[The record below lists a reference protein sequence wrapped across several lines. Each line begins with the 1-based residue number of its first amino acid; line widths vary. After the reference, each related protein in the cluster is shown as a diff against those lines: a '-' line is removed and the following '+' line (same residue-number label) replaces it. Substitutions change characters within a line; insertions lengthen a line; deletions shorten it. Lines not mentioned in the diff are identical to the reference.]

1 MKSLPL
7 IILTVFLGDI
17 LYAQPQRK
25 SKIPNSGSEENMP
38 LLMPDNFDSLL
49 LVAWRQEE
57 GEPDVNNPLLEPAM
71 PWDAGGVMAHGTV
84 LLDPIDGLWKAW
96 QVSTPGE
103 AELKDGIKSFH
114 EQQRRIT
121 YLESKDGVSWYRPKL
136 DVVKWPG
143 YKQTNI
149 LFDLN
154 SGGTAVYSSVLIDTT
169 NKEWPYEMFLIRNP
183 SLGPDSTHVGH
194 LPAPTS
200 EKRGLYRYRSR
211 DGIHWELI
219 AGPLFNLGRG
229 GDVIY
234 IYKEPDGSYLAYFK
248 QYSLEPGDRI
258 IPFDNNSQQ
267 LVRRIGRNT
276 SPDGNSWGP
285 RKIIFGRDWRD
296 AGFAQY
302 LELCPIRV
310 PGGFVGMLT
319 YYDASN
325 KTMSLQMAASR
336 DGINWWRPDRRPALP
351 NAPLGDYGGGMI
363 WQMHQPILADGRMY
377 VYYGGT
383 KGLHGEVLDSRFH
396 PRIEVGN
403 ESVSGV
409 PTPTLPFY
417 SALCRASWEEDRLYA
432 LAPVVG
438 GPTIGRALTKPE
450 NSGKGTLEV
459 NVLVGKG
466 GEFRVELIDKNGV
479 AIPGFSA
486 ADCMPISGDHRKVSI
501 QWKGGKRA
509 PVDEVRIRFVL
520 KDAFL
525 YGYKWDK
532 GSSVPAGNPHQIGD

>member
-1 MKSLPL
+1 MIKKGFSL
-7 IILTVFLGDI
+7 IVFTIFLGSI
-17 LYAQPQRK
+17 LNAQTGNK
-25 SKIPNSGSEENMP
+25 SEILKKDSEERMP

-57 GEPDVNNPLLEPAM
+57 GTPDTKNPLLEPAM

-84 LLDPIDGLWKAW
+84 LIDPIDGLWKAW

-103 AELKDGIKSFH
+103 RELENGIRSFH
-114 EQQRRIT
+114 EEQRRVT
-121 YLESKDGVSWYRPKL
+121 YLESKDGVSWYRPEL
-136 DVVKWPG
+136 DIIKWPG
-143 YKQTNI
+143 YQRTNI

-154 SGGTAVYSSVLIDTT
+154 SGGTAVYPSVLIDTT

-183 SLGPDSTHVGH
+183 FLGPDSTHVGH
-194 LPAPTS
+194 LPAPS
-200 EKRGLYRYRSR
+200 PEKRGLYRYRSK
-211 DGIHWELI
+211 DGKHWDLI
-219 AGPLFNLGRG
+219 AGPLSDLGRG

-234 IYKEPDGSYLAYFK
+234 IYREPDGSYMAYFK

-258 IPFDNNSQQ
+258 IPYDNNKQQ

-276 SPDGNSWGP
+276 STDGNNWSP
-285 RKIIFGRDWRD
+285 RKIIFGRDFRD

-302 LELCPIRV
+302 LELCPVRV
-310 PGGFVGMLT
+310 EGGFVGMLT

-336 DGINWWRPDRRPALP
+336 DGISWWRPDRRPALP

-363 WQMHQPILADGRMY
+363 WQMHQPIVVDGNMY

-383 KGLHGEVLDSRFH
+383 QGLHGEVLDSRFS

-417 SALCRASWEEDRLYA
+417 SALCRASWEVDRLYA
-432 LAPVVG
+432 IAPAVG
-438 GPTIGRALTKPE
+438 GPTLGRALTKLE
-450 NSGKGTLEV
+450 HSGKGQLKV
-459 NVLVGKG
+459 NVLVRKG
-466 GEFRVELIDKNGV
+466 GELRAELVDRDGNI
-479 AIPGFSA
+479 IRGFSA
-486 ADCMPISGDHRKVSI
+486 EDCMPVTGDHRNISI
-501 QWKGGKRA
+501 RWKGGMNA
-509 PVDEVRIRFVL
+509 PEGDVRIRFVL
-520 KDAFL
+520 KEAFL
-525 YGYKWDK
+525 YGYKWD
-532 GSSVPAGNPHQIGD
+532 QTI